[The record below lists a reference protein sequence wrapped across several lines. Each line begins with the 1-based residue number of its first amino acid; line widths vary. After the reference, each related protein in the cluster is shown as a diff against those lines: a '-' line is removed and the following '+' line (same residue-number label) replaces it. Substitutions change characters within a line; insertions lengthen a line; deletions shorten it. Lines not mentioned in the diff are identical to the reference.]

1 MSRLERFNC
10 AVVAIGLAV
19 LLFLFGMLLAPQP
32 SNATTATPLPDTV
45 AADSITVDGEPEPS
59 GVDGMTVDELLHDA
73 WTTYQA
79 TIPTEAPHG
88 AYTTSPEY
96 AASYLGTPPAF
107 PADYLSIESTDRPG
121 VFHVFRMVASQRA

>member
-1 MSRLERFNC
+1 MTRLERFNC

-32 SNATTATPLPDTV
+32 SNATATPLPDTV
-45 AADSITVDGEPEPS
+45 AADSISVDSEPEPS
-59 GVDGMTVDELLHDA
+59 GVDGMTVGELLRDA

-79 TIPTEAPHG
+79 TIPVEAPHG

-96 AASYLGTPPAF
+96 AASYLGAPPAF
-107 PADYLSIESTDRPG
+107 PADYLSIQSTERPN